1 MPMTAQ
7 IGQEGFHMQLFNFI
21 RLIRQFLLASLLV
34 VSSTGAWATS
44 SCKAN
49 YSAFTLSMPASVA
62 VARDAANGSLLTAW
76 VQTSQLT
83 NYYTCTVTQ
92 STGTG
97 VDFETAGIVTSTRTA
112 YQVPYNGY
120 SLSVYPTNVPGIGI
134 AMGGSIYINGCSWG
148 AFTDF
153 SRLGAQCNSNGT
165 VTNGG
170 QLVVALVKTGDIT
183 PGTVSG
189 LVAQAF
195 SWEGAT
201 SAPAGDNPAAGV
213 INFSITPVA
222 ITVMTCTTPDV
233 SVPMGTFKTTDFPS
247 VGSLSPN
254 PAGFAIQLLNC
265 PGGTAVSGTQA
276 GQIHSIQYR
285 IDPTSGTLATNV
297 AALSGSPSATGVG
310 IELFNSSGAVF
321 PLATSTTLSG
331 YNSASGGSY
340 SIPMTARYYRT
351 GTVTAGPAN
360 ATMTLTVSYQ

>member
-1 MPMTAQ
+1 
-7 IGQEGFHMQLFNFI
+7 MQRINFI
-21 RLIRQFLLASLLV
+21 RLIRHFLLASLLV
-34 VSSTGAWATS
+34 FTSAGAWATS

-49 YSAFTLSMPASVA
+49 YSAFTLSLPATLA
-62 VARDAANGSLLTAW
+62 VARDVPNGSLLTAW

-83 NYYTCTVTQ
+83 NYFTCTVTQ
-92 STGTG
+92 QTYTG
-97 VDFETAGIVTSTRTA
+97 VDFESAGIVTSSPTA
-112 YQVPYNGY
+112 YTVSYNGN
-120 SLSVYPTNVPGIGI
+120 SVSVYPTNVPGIGI
-134 AMGGSIYINGCSWG
+134 AMGGYINPGGWG
-148 AFTDF
+148 WFGFLDF
-153 SRLGAQCNSNGT
+153 PRLGYKNNYNGT
-165 VTNGG
+165 INNGG
-170 QLVVALVKTGDIT
+170 QLIVALVKIGDIT
-183 PGTVSG
+183 PGTVGG
-189 LVAQAF
+189 LIAQAF
-195 SWEGAT
+195 SWEGTAG
-201 SAPAGDNPAAGV
+201 APAGDNPAAGV

-233 SVPMGTFKTTDFPS
+233 SVPMGTFKTTDFPG
-247 VGSLSPN
+247 VGALSPN

-321 PLATSTTLSG
+321 PLSTNTTLSG

-351 GTVTAGPAN
+351 GAITAGPAN
-360 ATMTLTVSYQ
+360 ATMTLTVSYL

>member
-1 MPMTAQ
+1 
-7 IGQEGFHMQLFNFI
+7 MQRINFI
-21 RLIRQFLLASLLV
+21 RLIRHFLLASLLV
-34 VSSTGAWATS
+34 FSSAGAWATA

-49 YSAFTLSMPASVA
+49 YSAFTLSLPATVA
-62 VARDAANGSLLTAW
+62 VARDLPNGSLLTAW

-92 STGTG
+92 STATG
-97 VDFETAGIVTSTRTA
+97 VDFEAAGIVTGTPTS
-112 YQVPYNGY
+112 YKVSYNGN
-120 SLSVYPTNVPGIGI
+120 SVSVYPTNVPGVGI
-134 AMGGSIYINGCSWG
+134 ALGGFVYMNGCGWTG
-148 AFTDF
+148 FLDFTV
-153 SRLGAQCNSNGT
+153 LGYRCNASG
-165 VTNGG
+165 VVSNGG
-170 QLVVALVKTGDIT
+170 QLVAALVKTGDIT
-183 PGTVSG
+183 PATVSG
-189 LVAQAF
+189 LVVQAF
-195 SWEGAT
+195 SCEGLG
-201 SAPAGDNPAAGV
+201 SAAVCNNLAAGV

-233 SVPMGTFKTTDFPS
+233 SVPMGTFKTTDFPG
-247 VGSLSPN
+247 VGALSPN

-321 PLATSTTLSG
+321 PLSTNTTLSG

-351 GTVTAGPAN
+351 GAITAGPAN
-360 ATMTLTVSYQ
+360 ATMTLTVSYL